1 MSSGTKSTENAYLYG
16 WDDENGRYTKHYYA
30 GAMRIASKMGASG
43 STYAA
48 GTDEPDLYFYHTD
61 HLGSTTYITDRKE
74 VAQYVAYTPYGE
86 TFKEYKNVTPYKFNG
101 KELDQ
106 ETGYYYYGAR
116 YYDPSTALWFGVDP
130 LQHKYPEVSPYVY
143 CAGNPVKYVD
153 PDGREKLI
161 FFAPSESNNRISNAA
176 NNYPENDGVIHIWAH
191 GVSNE
196 NDKNIGLQYYGNSGI
211 SATLNNSVQ
220 FEQTIL
226 QQSNTYQQ
234 NEDNNKTSI
243 IVLHSCKTGQK
254 DGFAENI
261 SKDINAIVVAPSDNV
276 NVETTFPSGKSV
288 EKGVEN
294 GGSWNI
300 YYKGKSVN
308 SFDGNTKPIFRN
320 PDNIINKYVKTE
332 EETK

>member
-1 MSSGTKSTENAYLYG
+1 MTTLFDIKAHKGDIG
-16 WDDENGRYTKHYYA
+16 
-30 GAMRIASKMGASG
+30 G
-43 STYAA
+43 STY
-48 GTDEPDLYFYHTD
+48 
-61 HLGSTTYITDRKE
+61 
-74 VAQYVAYTPYGE
+74 
-86 TFKEYKNVTPYKFNG
+86 TPYKFNG
-101 KELDQ
+101 KDLDQ

-294 GGSWNI
+294 GGS
-300 YYKGKSVN
+300 
-308 SFDGNTKPIFRN
+308 
-320 PDNIINKYVKTE
+320 
-332 EETK
+332 

>member
-1 MSSGTKSTENAYLYG
+1 MN
-16 WDDENGRYTKHYYA
+16 
-30 GAMRIASKMGASG
+30 
-43 STYAA
+43 
-48 GTDEPDLYFYHTD
+48 
-61 HLGSTTYITDRKE
+61 
-74 VAQYVAYTPYGE
+74 
-86 TFKEYKNVTPYKFNG
+86 
-101 KELDQ
+101 
-106 ETGYYYYGAR
+106 
-116 YYDPSTALWFGVDP
+116 
-130 LQHKYPEVSPYVY
+130 SPYIY
-143 CAGNPVKYVD
+143 CNGNPVKYVD

-176 NNYPENDGVIHIWAH
+176 NNYLENDGVIHIWAH

-196 NDKNIGLQYYGNSGI
+196 NDKNIGLQYYSSSDGSV
-211 SATLNNSVQ
+211 TLNNSSQ
-220 FEQTIL
+220 FKQFI
-226 QQSNTYQQ
+226 QQSETYQK